1 LVCEEELSNPRN
13 DGHGPER
20 VPSYGHQFGALHDR
34 VVGDESPDT
43 TFYSKI
49 SNKRKVD
56 YICKALRLAP
66 HAFHLDLPLP
76 LEDWALSDDL
86 SLINCGLYFA
96 DLRRQ
101 FYGRVIQENPS
112 LENSPMFAMQG
123 EAEYWNHEFNKI
135 LAQRQQGSLIA
146 DGRVLH

>member
-1 LVCEEELSNPRN
+1 MPDPRN
-13 DGHGPER
+13 HGHGPER
-20 VPSYGHQFGALHDR
+20 TPSYGHQFGALHDR
-34 VVGDESPDT
+34 VVGDEAPDS

-49 SNKRKVD
+49 SNRKKVD
-56 YICKALRLAP
+56 YICKSLRLAP

-101 FYGRVIQENPS
+101 FYEQLFYENDGLKDSPAFGRH
-112 LENSPMFAMQG
+112 
-123 EAEYWNHEFNKI
+123 AESEFWNHEFNRI
-135 LAQRQQGSLIA
+135 LAQRQQGALIP
-146 DGRVLH
+146 DPRVLN